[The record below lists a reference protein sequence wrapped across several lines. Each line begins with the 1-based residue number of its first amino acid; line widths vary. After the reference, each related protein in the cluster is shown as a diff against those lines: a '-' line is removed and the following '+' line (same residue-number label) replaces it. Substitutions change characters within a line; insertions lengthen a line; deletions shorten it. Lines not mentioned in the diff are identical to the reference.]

1 MVPGSLTPD
10 LSQEGVSSVQC
21 CYQQTGHV
29 LGLRLE
35 QYGSE
40 ETPHCDAA
48 TMIPPQ
54 SRIFTVKSYIKP
66 PRSPDGCW
74 ESHPLPVPDQCL
86 LGQNLIPTGC
96 GCPWLTTTSVK
107 VSGDHPM
114 RRSDARCDTK
124 LSFSYRALKCK
135 RASDGPWES
144 HPRPVSGGCLLGP
157 MLLLTDRACP
167 WPKTRTVWV

>member
-1 MVPGSLTPD
+1 
-10 LSQEGVSSVQC
+10 
-21 CYQQTGHV
+21 
-29 LGLRLE
+29 
-35 QYGSE
+35 
-40 ETPHCDAA
+40 
-48 TMIPPQ
+48 MIPPQ

-86 LGQNLIPTGC
+86 LGQNVIPTGC

-157 MLLLTDRACP
+157 MLLPTDRACAYQCDAATMIP
-167 WPKTRTVWV
+167 VIDSRRYK